1 MQIISGILEK
11 PVKGLIYG
19 PQGVGKSSL
28 AKDMPNPIFI
38 DVEGGTTRLD
48 VKRTPRPMNWAH
60 LMQIVR
66 DLASDLQGFQTI
78 VFDTSDWMER
88 LAVAHILGINGST
101 EMGKDASGKK
111 DWGKSYTQLTEL
123 WSSFLTQI
131 ESDFIDSRKA
141 HVVFLAHSTTKRFEL
156 PEENGEFDKYMLKMS
171 ERAGGLVKEWCELM
185 LFVNYQT
192 MVIVKES
199 EKKGKAQG
207 GARRMMYADNRAS
220 FEAKNRFSLPG
231 EMELGFGPIARC
243 FQGGIAAQATVAP
256 NAPMA
261 VATPATAPIAAPTSE
276 PAPVVKAAQP
286 VGSPAHAA
294 LTQMMTDA
302 GVTYDEV
309 LAVLIARGHYPA
321 GTPFENIAPE
331 FINGWITKFWPNVLD
346 FIKANKTAAA

>member
-1 MQIISGILEK
+1 MQIISGVLEK

-38 DVEGGTTRLD
+38 DVEGGTTRLN

-220 FEAKNRFSLPG
+220 FEAKNRFSLPP

-243 FQGGIAAQATVAP
+243 FQGGIAAAPAPVVP

-261 VATPATAPIAAPTSE
+261 VATPAAAPIAAPTPAPE
-276 PAPVVKAAQP
+276 PAPAT
-286 VGSPAHAA
+286 GSPAHAA

-309 LAVLIARGHYPA
+309 LAVLMARGHYPA